1 LPNHRLPLVSLS
13 AMALAPQASKRQMA
27 AESRV
32 ASRPESVWLSAPESV
47 WLSALP
53 WALGLASP
61 PV

>member
-32 ASRPESVWLSAPESV
+32 ASRPESVS
-47 WLSALP
+47 LSALP